1 MQHHDFDAETFER
14 KLAQEDSAIL
24 VDVRTP
30 QEYEAGHI
38 PEAVNI
44 NMYDP
49 AFFARVQEL
58 DRSRPVYLYCR
69 SGSRSQGAAEL
80 LTRIGFRS
88 VFNLR
93 RGIVG
98 WAGPISQ
105 PTPNV

>member
-1 MQHHDFDAETFER
+1 MQYHDFDAETFGR
-14 KLAQEDSAIL
+14 KLAQDDSAIL

-30 QEYEAGHI
+30 QEYEAAHI
-38 PEAVNI
+38 PGAVNI

-49 AFFARVQEL
+49 EFYPRVQEL
-58 DRSRPVYLYCR
+58 DKNRPVYLYCR
-69 SGSRSQGAAEL
+69 SGSRSHGAAEL

-98 WAGPISQ
+98 WTGPITQ
-105 PTPNV
+105 PASNK